1 VEDVKP
7 GPGES
12 IRTHYSSGVAGDYWL
27 AMGIPLIEG
36 RFLEDADSHRAERVC
51 VVDQSVA
58 QRYWPGKSALGRRL
72 TNGPVFTNDNAVT
85 VVGVVGNVKQGDL
98 ADRSPM
104 GAIYYPYQ
112 AYASNGFSV
121 VVRTPLDPSA
131 LGAGLQKT
139 VLSLDPDLPLD
150 DLKPMDTLVSDSL
163 VTRRSPAV
171 LAAIFSAVALLL
183 AAVGTYGVLAYA
195 VNQRRREIGVRM
207 ALGAQPGAVRNQFL
221 KLGATLLAAGLGL
234 GALAAWGVGRALQNI
249 LFEMGSLH
257 GGVLALAAAVMSI
270 IVLVAVYLPSRR
282 AAHIDPLEA
291 LRDD

>member
-1 VEDVKP
+1 
-7 GPGES
+7 
-12 IRTHYSSGVAGDYWL
+12 L
-27 AMGIPLIEG
+27 
-36 RFLEDADSHRAERVC
+36 
-51 VVDQSVA
+51 
-58 QRYWPGKSALGRRL
+58 
-72 TNGPVFTNDNAVT
+72 
-85 VVGVVGNVKQGDL
+85 
-98 ADRSPM
+98 
-104 GAIYYPYQ
+104 GAIYYPYKSRAQ
-112 AYASNGFSV
+112 TGFSV
-121 VVRTPLDPSA
+121 VVSTPLDPKA
-131 LGAGLQKT
+131 LGNSLQKT

-150 DLKPMDTLVSDSL
+150 DLKPMGTRVSDSL
-163 VTRRSPAV
+163 VARRSPAV

-221 KLGATLLAAGLGL
+221 KLGAMLLAAGLVL